1 MLRPSESQPALID
14 VLVGHPLQSLV
25 LKDYSWVFT
34 FADDVSLWTESAWR
48 FMDAEHIVIT
58 SEDHQQKFGLPAPV
72 DAAEWVLSRVGS
84 SPVSAVSIRSRT
96 GDLLVRF
103 GELHELEL
111 LQMSSGYEAWHL
123 HARGRDLYCL
133 GGGGFRGGTARI

>member
-1 MLRPSESQPALID
+1 MLSRSHPQPELIET
-14 VLVGHPLQSLV
+14 LVGHPLRSLV

-48 FMDAEHIVIT
+48 FMDAEHIVTT
-58 SEDHQQKFGLPAPV
+58 SEDHEQKFGLPAPV
-72 DAAEWVLSRVGS
+72 DAAERVLSRVGS
-84 SPVSAVSIRSRT
+84 ALVSAVSIRGAT

-103 GELHELEL
+103 GELHALEL

-133 GGGGFRGGTARI
+133 GGGRF